1 MTSIFYF
8 FLCAVISATTSYV
21 LTRCYYDKVIDEWRI
36 LYDNCRREMDNK
48 KEDEFYKKL
57 KEAIDG
63 KR

>member
-1 MTSIFYF
+1 
-8 FLCAVISATTSYV
+8 
-21 LTRCYYDKVIDEWRI
+21 VIDEWRI

>member
-1 MTSIFYF
+1 
-8 FLCAVISATTSYV
+8 
-21 LTRCYYDKVIDEWRI
+21 VIDEWRI

-63 KR
+63 KD